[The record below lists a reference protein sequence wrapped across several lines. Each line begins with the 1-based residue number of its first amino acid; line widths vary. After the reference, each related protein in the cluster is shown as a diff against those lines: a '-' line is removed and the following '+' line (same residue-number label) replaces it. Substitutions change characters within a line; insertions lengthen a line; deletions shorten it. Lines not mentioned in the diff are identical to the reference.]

1 MTHMKGNHA
10 AQELTLTQEDMG
22 ALDRIFPPPDTPR
35 MFEMIR
41 DQVRSASTIV

>member
-1 MTHMKGNHA
+1 MTHMNGNQA
-10 AQELTLTQEDMG
+10 AQEPTLPQEAMG

-41 DQVRSASTIV
+41 DQARSASTIV